1 MRLRLAALPT
11 FELYFLKLFVCD
23 AWSMGDASTSGVWL
37 DLMTPSTSK
46 DVTPRPVTHYWD
58 CCLPSWS
65 NWYSAEA
72 GGKLLS
78 KGITPIPACSAT
90 NFSQPLWSAS
100 LDSASCPLDVFNCS
114 SVSISTSTTC
124 SADSD
129 CWQAVEHMK
138 CYGSLCE
145 DGATACD
152 CADGTRCGSCPATG
166 ACTNGFCAA
175 TCCGDNLFD
184 DQCCGPT
191 EQTGVP
197 SCLAM
202 SVPYSTRGATRPMC
216 VKMGT
221 SSSSCKA
228 GDSDPNLGAN
238 CAGSASGSS
247 QLPFAEEPTT
257 DIDSGLRVFAATQQ
271 TSGSG
276 WIGSGCQCYELELF
290 SAQDYDPKVAT
301 NLNQSGYSDETS
313 FCAENG
319 TGCLLWPSG
328 KTLTVMVS
336 NEGGMGTD
344 TQPFTAEVRTA
355 LFDFAVPGGGFGD
368 FNGCSGAWP
377 GVYVKN
383 GGPCS
388 ASDDTENCNIFG
400 GFKYAGSDLAAGGG
414 ACLLRGHRVGL
425 SGGCGGMQ
433 MDVWGFRQLFLEPL
447 ACCQ

>member
-1 MRLRLAALPT
+1 MARFVKMELQLATVQTARGA
-11 FELYFLKLFVCD
+11 V
-23 AWSMGDASTSGVWL
+23 
-37 DLMTPSTSK
+37 
-46 DVTPRPVTHYWD
+46 PV
-58 CCLPSWS
+58 
-65 NWYSAEA
+65 
-72 GGKLLS
+72 
-78 KGITPIPACSAT
+78 
-90 NFSQPLWSAS
+90 QPLGHAQTAS
-100 LDSASCPLDVFNCS
+100 VLPPVVVTIC
-114 SVSISTSTTC
+114 STTN
-124 SADSD
+124 AVVRPNK
-129 CWQAVEHMK
+129 QA
-138 CYGSLCE
+138 
-145 DGATACD
+145 
-152 CADGTRCGSCPATG
+152 
-166 ACTNGFCAA
+166 
-175 TCCGDNLFD
+175 
-184 DQCCGPT
+184 
-191 EQTGVP
+191 VP

-202 SVPYSTRGATRPMC
+202 SVPYSTRGAMRPMC

-301 NLNQSGYSDETS
+301 NLNQSGYSDEPS

-414 ACLLRGHRVGL
+414 PVFCADIGSAYPEAVEACKWMFGASGSYSLNPWPAASDRGIGNPFIRKIRSVTCPPL
-425 SGGCGGMQ
+425 CGNGPTAQ
-433 MDVWGFRQLFLEPL
+433 PSIAPKVS
-447 ACCQ
+447 A